1 LPVLYQDIGP
11 PGVAVDEPHI
21 TRHSLSD
28 VWQAIGKQSDDIAT
42 IRAGQ
47 AALDAR
53 VDHGFQNL
61 SAQLQGIVGRVNQ
74 PAPQPDV
81 KGWIAIAVSLVLALG
96 AVGFSNLQ
104 PVKENTDKNRELI
117 LELMRQQAIAEGR
130 HIERDLWR
138 QAGPR
143 P

>member
-1 LPVLYQDIGP
+1 M
-11 PGVAVDEPHI
+11 
-21 TRHSLSD
+21 SD
-28 VWQAIGKQSDDIAT
+28 VWQAIGKQSDDIAN

-53 VDHGFQNL
+53 VDHGFQNI
-61 SAQLQGIVGRVNQ
+61 SSQLQGIIGRVNQ
-74 PAPQPDV
+74 PTPAPDV
-81 KGWIAIAVSLVLALG
+81 KGWLAIALSLVIALG
-96 AVGFSNLQ
+96 AIGFSNLQ
-104 PVKENTDKNRELI
+104 PVKENTDKNRELL
-117 LELMRQQAIAEGR
+117 LELMRHQAIAEGR

>member
-1 LPVLYQDIGP
+1 MAEEQLS
-11 PGVAVDEPHI
+11 
-21 TRHSLSD
+21 RHSLND
-28 VWQAIGKQSDDIAT
+28 VWQAIGKQSDDIAN

-53 VDHGFQNL
+53 VDHGFQNI
-61 SAQLQGIVGRVNQ
+61 SAQLQGIIGRVNQ
-74 PAPQPDV
+74 PTPTPDV

-117 LELMRQQAIAEGR
+117 LQLMQSQAISDGR
-130 HIERDLWR
+130 HLERDQFR
-138 QAGPR
+138 RCQ
-143 P
+143 